1 MSCVGRTKGWS
12 WNAGGWLGMQERSLS
27 ANCLEGTTWLPST
40 RSLYLLSS
48 SFHGAGPFSVELQFP
63 RILFFAAP
71 QTVRSAWQCAS
82 AFGTSGWC
90 AETEPQCLPA
100 GPAGGA
106 AGKTEAAGPC
116 MSLFLFEACPQPQ
129 AFTEPRPAPTVREV
143 VLIQAPLTSSGVCL
157 APRASPRGRVSSGD
171 SRPD

>member
-1 MSCVGRTKGWS
+1 MSCVRRTKGWS

-90 AETEPQCLPA
+90 AETEPQCL
-100 GPAGGA
+100 A
-106 AGKTEAAGPC
+106 ATAAFLRVLLAAQRVRQRLRGLVCPFFFLKRARSHRLSLSPGQLRRCGK
-116 MSLFLFEACPQPQ
+116 
-129 AFTEPRPAPTVREV
+129 
-143 VLIQAPLTSSGVCL
+143 
-157 APRASPRGRVSSGD
+157 
-171 SRPD
+171 